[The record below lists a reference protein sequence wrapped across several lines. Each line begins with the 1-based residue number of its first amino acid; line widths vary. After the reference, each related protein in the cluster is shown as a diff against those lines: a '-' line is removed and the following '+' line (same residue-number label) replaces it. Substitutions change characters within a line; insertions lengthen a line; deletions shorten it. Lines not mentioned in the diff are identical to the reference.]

1 MFRARVIIAFVL
13 AVFGSTLLRQ
23 SYGGQASF
31 AAEPKSEIE
40 NVIRAQQDA
49 WNRGDI
55 NAFMAA
61 YWNSEETVF
70 VSGDDVTRGWQKV
83 LDRYKAKY
91 SDRAKMGS
99 LTFSDLE
106 VKALS
111 DDSAV
116 VLGTWKLKLA
126 NDPPSQTATPARS
139 SGVTSEPHGRFTLI
153 FRKFP
158 DGWKIVHD
166 HTSAAAQ

>member
-1 MFRARVIIAFVL
+1 MRFLIAAAFITALV
-13 AVFGSTLLRQ
+13 GSTLLRQ
-23 SYGGQASF
+23 GYGGQASIG
-31 AAEPKSEIE
+31 AADPKSEIE

-55 NAFMAA
+55 EAFMNG
-61 YWNSEETVF
+61 YWKSDETVF

-83 LDRYKAKY
+83 LDRYKKKY

-106 VKALS
+106 IKPLS

-116 VLGTWKLKLA
+116 VLGSWRLERA
-126 NDPPSQTATPARS
+126 ND
-139 SGVTSEPHGRFTLI
+139 EPHGRFTLI
-153 FRKFP
+153 FRRFP

-166 HTSAAAQ
+166 HTSAAEK

>member
-1 MFRARVIIAFVL
+1 MRVLIVVALITAIA
-13 AVFGSTLLRQ
+13 GSTAIR
-23 SYGGQASF
+23 
-31 AAEPKSEIE
+31 AADPTSEIE
-40 NVIRAQQDA
+40 SVLRAQRDA

-55 NAFMAA
+55 DA
-61 YWNSEETVF
+61 YMNGYWRSHETVF

-83 LDRYKAKY
+83 RDRYKAKY

-99 LTFSDLE
+99 LTFSELE

-116 VLGTWKLKLA
+116 VLGSWKLKLA
-126 NDPPSQTATPARS
+126 NDAPSQIATPARS

-166 HTSAAAQ
+166 HTSAAEGG

>member
-1 MFRARVIIAFVL
+1 MRARLRCLTIC
-13 AVFGSTLLRQ
+13 LLVGALFSSLR
-23 SYGGQASF
+23 
-31 AAEPKSEIE
+31 AADPKSEIE
-40 NVIRAQQDA
+40 SVLHAQQDA

-55 NAFMAA
+55 EAFMNG
-61 YWNSEETVF
+61 YWKSDETVF

-83 LDRYKAKY
+83 LDRYKNKY

-106 VKALS
+106 IKELS

-116 VLGTWKLKLA
+116 VLGSWRLERAT
-126 NDPPSQTATPARS
+126 DPPSQSASPART
-139 SGVTSEPHGRFTLI
+139 SGATSEPHGRFTLI
-153 FRKFP
+153 FRRFP

-166 HTSAAAQ
+166 HTSAAEK

>member
-1 MFRARVIIAFVL
+1 MRRRLRCLAICFVAG
-13 AVFGSTLLRQ
+13 AVFSSLR
-23 SYGGQASF
+23 

-40 NVIRAQQDA
+40 SVIRAQQDA

-55 NAFMAA
+55 DAFMNG
-61 YWNSEETVF
+61 YWKSDETIF

-83 LDRYKAKY
+83 LDRYKNKY

-106 VKALS
+106 IKTLS

-116 VLGTWKLKLA
+116 VLGSWKLKRA
-126 NDPPSQTATPARS
+126 ND
-139 SGVTSEPHGRFTLI
+139 EPHGRFTLI
-153 FRKFP
+153 FRRFP
-158 DGWKIVHD
+158 DSWKIVHD
-166 HTSAAAQ
+166 HTSAAEK